1 MKGLLLKDFYLIRS
15 ALYVISACFI
25 VVGASISLL
34 TSTWSLTVVAT
45 VMLGMV
51 FVNTINMDKS
61 SGWRKMAGTM
71 PISRQTIIDSK
82 YLMYLLLS
90 GAGFVLGVIL
100 GGVTSLIQ
108 GRFDREDMLIFSSI
122 SAYLSL
128 FAGGITI
135 PLSLRISEEKSML
148 ALIVAYPIA
157 AAVFA
162 GCMFFMDS
170 APAMCTVALALGVMV
185 YAASWL
191 FARKLIMRMD
201 LA

>member
-71 PISRQTIIDSK
+71 PISRQTIGVSARQAAFGRK
-82 YLMYLLLS
+82 TPAPRYTC
-90 GAGFVLGVIL
+90 GAG
-100 GGVTSLIQ
+100 
-108 GRFDREDMLIFSSI
+108 
-122 SAYLSL
+122 
-128 FAGGITI
+128 
-135 PLSLRISEEKSML
+135 
-148 ALIVAYPIA
+148 
-157 AAVFA
+157 AV
-162 GCMFFMDS
+162 
-170 APAMCTVALALGVMV
+170 
-185 YAASWL
+185 
-191 FARKLIMRMD
+191 K
-201 LA
+201 